1 MGKREQ
7 TPPPKGARKPLAPP
21 SPPQPSYSNLQER
34 VGNKGKHKEPRT
46 LETKVKMAEVAR
58 KQWSNPESRAKK
70 LIGMRKRKNNEK
82 E

>member
-1 MGKREQ
+1 MGRSVSPENKHKISIAN
-7 TPPPKGARKPLAPP
+7 KGRIVSSETRSKI
-21 SPPQPSYSNLQER
+21 SI
-34 VGNKGKHKEPRT
+34 GNKGKHKEPRT